1 MTAVRVLGLDTATLQ
16 ATVAIVD
23 EQGVLAEAERQ
34 VTTHGDT
41 LLALVDEALRG
52 ARLQV
57 AELDGVACGRGPGSF
72 TGLRIGMATAKGLC
86 LATGKPLICVSSLL
100 PLAEAAR
107 QAIGDDSRLVAALL
121 DARRQEV
128 YAGLFRDGVLLE
140 PELLLGPGALAR
152 RLRERAAELRI
163 GDGDARL
170 LLCGDG
176 ALLYRDELLE
186 ALGDLAQL
194 APEGCHVIRARHIA
208 RAALARLAV
217 GDVDDLAAAAPLY
230 VRPPDAR
237 LPATEVGR

>member
-1 MTAVRVLGLDTATLQ
+1 VTAVRVLGLDTATFQ

-23 EQGVLAEAERQ
+23 EHGVLAEAERQ
-34 VTTHGDT
+34 VTTHSDT
-41 LLALVDEALRG
+41 LLALVDETLHA
-52 ARLQV
+52 AQV
-57 AELDGVACGRGPGSF
+57 QAAELDGVACGRGPGSF

-86 LATGKPLICVSSLL
+86 LATGKPLLCISSLV

-107 QAIGDDSRLVAALL
+107 QAAGEEGGLVAALL

-176 ALLYRDELLE
+176 ALLYRDELLG
-186 ALGDLAQL
+186 ALGDLARL